1 MKLTIRLLA
10 KIALLPLGMS
20 ISSTAYTQT
29 DIMNATLEKLS
40 AGIKK
45 IESAC
50 GEDIK
55 KYCSAV
61 TPGSGRLLYCIQ
73 AHEDKITDGCGS
85 VLDEVV
91 LQTELSADNLREAGN
106 ACRSDINK
114 FCANIQPGQGRI
126 TTCLTANKTAV
137 SASCGEAV
145 QKLQAQ

>member
-1 MKLTIRLLA
+1 MSHTLRLLA

-91 LQTELSADNLREAGN
+91 LQTELSAD
-106 ACRSDINK
+106 
-114 FCANIQPGQGRI
+114 
-126 TTCLTANKTAV
+126 
-137 SASCGEAV
+137 
-145 QKLQAQ
+145 